1 MQVWIV
7 WQSYSNSVKVA
18 KNVLNE
24 KLLVCAHPKGSA
36 RWCAPSSHSSCEM
49 LVPNFHAFH
58 SGAPTHRLASKI
70 TNQCGPGWSFSLHKL
85 TAQAHAYARTHIL
98 THSRLRCCCWLW
110 WWEESLVVLALP
122 LLCVPSVTFFS
133 GLSFYSSKRFDVKF
147 LSVCATVLFDPSSRI
162 VIISRLVHLGVIWM
176 TLSCIWE

>member
-1 MQVWIV
+1 MNSLTVIQQQCKSSEKCPEWKASRVCSPWGFSSLVRSFLSLVLWDAGSQFSCFSQWCTDPQVSL
-7 WQSYSNSVKVA
+7 QNHKP
-18 KNVLNE
+18 
-24 KLLVCAHPKGSA
+24 VCTG
-36 RWCAPSSHSSCEM
+36 
-49 LVPNFHAFH
+49 VIF
-58 SGAPTHRLASKI
+58 LAA
-70 TNQCGPGWSFSLHKL
+70 QDL